1 MTSYRNLL
9 IILVAMLVTACGD
22 DTGPAQGARE
32 QTAAQPAAMTEQAEA
47 EQAQAEELAES
58 ATVAALEA
66 VEESAGDA
74 SADRAETD
82 EAIVLAE
89 AALES
94 EPATQKRWKYTPEKH
109 FTILTTAQGTSS
121 APDVIEVTEVFWYGC
136 PHCYS
141 FDPYLEKWKEDLPD
155 DVNFVRLPVMWN
167 PTNQIHARMF
177 YTAEALGKL
186 DEVHEPIFRAI
197 HLNKQTLT
205 TEADIQEFFL
215 SYGISEEEFKSTFR
229 SFAVESKLQRA
240 KNLTQRYRIQSVP
253 LLVTNGKYL
262 TQGSEIENFGE
273 MLAVTDELVDRER
286 QEL

>member
-9 IILVAMLVTACGD
+9 IALFAVFLTACGGGS
-22 DTGPAQGARE
+22 DTGSAEGPGE
-32 QTAAQPAAMTEQAEA
+32 QTAPQSAAIIESEQPEDLTE
-47 EQAQAEELAES
+47 S
-58 ATVAALEA
+58 TNIAALEA
-66 VEESAGDA
+66 VEESASDVA
-74 SADRAETD
+74 ADQTETD
-82 EAIVLAE
+82 DAIILAE
-89 AALES
+89 AAPEAKTS
-94 EPATQKRWKYTPEKH
+94 PQKRWKYSPEKH
-109 FTILTTAQGTSS
+109 YTILTTAQGTSS

-136 PHCYS
+136 PHCYT
-141 FDPYLEKWKEDLPD
+141 FDPYLEKWKANLPD

-186 DEVHEPIFRAI
+186 DQVHEAVFRAI
-197 HLNKQTLT
+197 HRDKQTLT
-205 TEADIQEFFL
+205 TEASIREFL
-215 SYGISEEEFKSTFR
+215 LDYGISEQEFNDTFR

-262 TQGSEIENFGE
+262 TQGSEVNNFEE

>member
-9 IILVAMLVTACGD
+9 IALFAVFLTACGGGS
-22 DTGPAQGARE
+22 DTGSAEGPGE
-32 QTAAQPAAMTEQAEA
+32 QTASQSAAIIESEQPEDLTE
-47 EQAQAEELAES
+47 S
-58 ATVAALEA
+58 TNIAALEA
-66 VEESAGDA
+66 VEESASDVA
-74 SADRAETD
+74 ADQTETD
-82 EAIVLAE
+82 DAIILAE
-89 AALES
+89 AAPEAKTS
-94 EPATQKRWKYTPEKH
+94 PQKRWKYSPEKH
-109 FTILTTAQGTSS
+109 YTILTTAQGTSS

-136 PHCYS
+136 PHCYT
-141 FDPYLEKWKEDLPD
+141 FDPYLEKWKATLPD

-186 DEVHEPIFRAI
+186 DQVHEAIFRAI
-197 HLNKQTLT
+197 HRDKQTLT
-205 TEADIQEFFL
+205 TEASIQEFL
-215 SYGISEEEFKSTFR
+215 LDYGISEQEFNDTFR
-229 SFAVESKLQRA
+229 SFAIESKLQRA

-262 TQGSEIENFGE
+262 TQGSEINNFEE

>member
-9 IILVAMLVTACGD
+9 VTLFAVLLTACGGGS
-22 DTGPAQGARE
+22 DTESARNASE
-32 QTAAQPAAMTEQAEA
+32 PTVSQPAVSIEKEQLEDP
-47 EQAQAEELAES
+47 AES
-58 ATVAALEA
+58 TNIAVLEVVEETSSDVAA
-66 VEESAGDA
+66 DQT
-74 SADRAETD
+74 ETD
-82 EAIVLAE
+82 AAIILAE
-89 AALES
+89 AAPEAKTS
-94 EPATQKRWKYTPEKH
+94 PQKRWKYSPEKH
-109 FTILTTAQGTSS
+109 YTILTTAQGTSS

-141 FDPYLEKWKEDLPD
+141 FDPYLEKWKENLPD

-167 PTNQIHARMF
+167 PTNQIHARLF

-186 DEVHEPIFRAI
+186 DEVHEAVFRAM
-197 HLNKQTLT
+197 HRDKQTLT
-205 TEADIQEFFL
+205 TEASIQEFFL
-215 SYGISEEEFKSTFR
+215 SYGISEQEFTDTFR

-262 TQGSEIENFGE
+262 TQGSEIKTFEE

>member
-9 IILVAMLVTACGD
+9 ITLFAVLLTACGGGS
-22 DTGPAQGARE
+22 DTESARNASE
-32 QTAAQPAAMTEQAEA
+32 PTASQPDASIEKDQLEDP
-47 EQAQAEELAES
+47 AES
-58 ATVAALEA
+58 TNIAVLEV
-66 VEESAGDA
+66 VEESASDV
-74 SADRAETD
+74 SENQAEPD
-82 EAIVLAE
+82 DAIVLAE
-89 AALES
+89 AATES
-94 EPATQKRWKYTPEKH
+94 KTSPQKQWKYSPEKH

-121 APDVIEVTEVFWYGC
+121 SPNVVEVTEVFWYGC

-141 FDPYLEKWKEDLPD
+141 FDPYLEKWKENLPD

-167 PTNQIHARMF
+167 PTNQIHARLF

-186 DEVHEPIFRAI
+186 DEVHEAVFRAM
-197 HLNKQTLT
+197 HRDKQTLT
-205 TEADIQEFFL
+205 TEASIQEFFL
-215 SYGISEEEFKSTFR
+215 GYGISEQEFTDTFR

-262 TQGSEIENFGE
+262 TQGSEIKTFEE

>member
-9 IILVAMLVTACGD
+9 IALFAVFLTACGGGS
-22 DTGPAQGARE
+22 DTGSAEGPGE
-32 QTAAQPAAMTEQAEA
+32 QTASQSAAIIESEQPEDLTE
-47 EQAQAEELAES
+47 S
-58 ATVAALEA
+58 TNIAALDA
-66 VEESAGDA
+66 VEESASDVA
-74 SADRAETD
+74 ADQTETD
-82 EAIVLAE
+82 DAIILAE
-89 AALES
+89 AAPEAKTS
-94 EPATQKRWKYTPEKH
+94 PQKRWKYSPEKH
-109 FTILTTAQGTSS
+109 YTILTTAQGTSS

-136 PHCYS
+136 PHCYT
-141 FDPYLEKWKEDLPD
+141 FDPYLDKWKANLPD

-186 DEVHEPIFRAI
+186 DQVHEAIFRAI
-197 HLNKQTLT
+197 HRDKQTLT
-205 TEADIQEFFL
+205 TEASIQEFL
-215 SYGISEEEFKSTFR
+215 LDYGISEQEFNDTFR
-229 SFAVESKLQRA
+229 SFAIESKLQRA

-262 TQGSEIENFGE
+262 TEGSEINNFEE

>member
-9 IILVAMLVTACGD
+9 IALFAVFLTACGGGS
-22 DTGPAQGARE
+22 DTGSAEGPSE
-32 QTAAQPAAMTEQAEA
+32 QTASQSAAIIESEQPEVLTE
-47 EQAQAEELAES
+47 S
-58 ATVAALEA
+58 TNIAALEA
-66 VEESAGDA
+66 VEESASDVA
-74 SADRAETD
+74 ADQTETD
-82 EAIVLAE
+82 DAIILAE
-89 AALES
+89 AAPEAQTS
-94 EPATQKRWKYTPEKH
+94 PQKRWKYSPEKH
-109 FTILTTAQGTSS
+109 YTILTTAQGTSS

-136 PHCYS
+136 PHCYT
-141 FDPYLEKWKEDLPD
+141 FDPYLEKWKATLPD

-186 DEVHEPIFRAI
+186 DQVHEAIFRAI
-197 HLNKQTLT
+197 HRDKQTLT
-205 TEADIQEFFL
+205 TEASIQEFL
-215 SYGISEEEFKSTFR
+215 LDYGISEQEFNDTFR

-262 TQGSEIENFGE
+262 TQGSEVNNFEE

-286 QEL
+286 QDL

>member
-9 IILVAMLVTACGD
+9 IALVAVFLTACGGG
-22 DTGPAQGARE
+22 TENASE
-32 QTAAQPAAMTEQAEA
+32 QTESPPVSAPEQVQPEEITESTD
-47 EQAQAEELAES
+47 LAI
-58 ATVAALEA
+58 LEA
-66 VEESAGDA
+66 VEESASDVA
-74 SADRAETD
+74 AEEAETE

-89 AALES
+89 ALPES
-94 EPATQKRWKYTPEKH
+94 ETGTQKQWKYSPEKH
-109 FTILTTAQGTSS
+109 FTVLTTAQGTSS
-121 APDVIEVTEVFWYGC
+121 PPDVIEVTEVFWYGC

-141 FDPYLEKWKEDLPD
+141 FDPYLAKWKEGLPD

-167 PTNQIHARMF
+167 PTNQIHARIF

-186 DEVHEPIFRAI
+186 DEVHEAVFQAMHRD
-197 HLNKQTLT
+197 KQTLT
-205 TEADIQEFFL
+205 TEASIQKFL
-215 SYGISEEEFKSTFR
+215 LDFGISEQEFNDTFR

-262 TQGSEIENFGE
+262 TQGSEIKNFDE
-273 MLAVTDELVDRER
+273 MLAVTDELIERER